1 MSVLAVISVIAILI
15 FVHELGHFLAARLQG
30 IHVNRFSI
38 GFGPILWKYQGSRTE
53 YALRALPLG
62 GFVGFP
68 MEEDSDNSFS
78 PDDPNLLQNRPVM
91 DRAIVM
97 SAGVIANLLFAYL
110 VFVVQFTSV
119 GVPQDFVPE
128 PGVLIPQVMSST
140 SPAATAG
147 IKAGDIILSVDNQ
160 LLNQGEANVQT
171 LIDAIQSS
179 PNKPVDLQ
187 IQRGKQELNLTVT
200 PDVSPEGKPLIGVQL
215 YPNGRFSY
223 QRSSNPV
230 EVLKF
235 AAEEF
240 QNVFVRTAQGFF
252 ALVTNFS
259 EMSSQVSSPVGI
271 VDQGRTM
278 ADNNLISLFPFTA
291 LISVNLAII
300 NILPLPALDGGQLA
314 FLLVEALMGK
324 PLPRR
329 IQESVMQTGLLLFLG
344 LGGILIARDISRLE
358 IFQNV
363 FQ

>member
-1 MSVLAVISVIAILI
+1 MSALALISVIALLI
-15 FVHELGHFLAARLQG
+15 FVHELGHFLAARLQS

-68 MEEDSDNSFS
+68 LD
-78 PDDPNLLQNRPVM
+78 DDPNNGFASDDPDLLQNRPVM

-110 VFVVQFTSV
+110 VFVIQFTSF
-119 GVPQDFVPE
+119 GVPESFEIQ
-128 PGVLIPQVMSST
+128 PGVIIPQVMSTT
-140 SPAATAG
+140 SPAAKAG
-147 IKAGDIILSVDNQ
+147 VKAGDIIFAVNGQ
-160 LLNQGEANVQT
+160 TLNQGDENVQT
-171 LIDAIQSS
+171 LIDVIQKS
-179 PNKPVDLQ
+179 PNQPVDFL
-187 IQRGKQELNLTVT
+187 IKRGKRELNLTVT
-200 PDVSPEGKPLIGVQL
+200 PDISPEGKPVIGVQL
-215 YPNGRFSY
+215 YPNETVNY
-223 QRSSNPV
+223 KRSSNPA
-230 EVLKF
+230 EILKL
-235 AAEEF
+235 AADAF
-240 QNVFVRTAQGFF
+240 QNVFVRTAQGFLDL
-252 ALVTNFS
+252 ATNFS
-259 EMSSQVSSPVGI
+259 EVSSQVSSPVGI

-278 ADNNLISLFPFTA
+278 VDTDFTSLFRFTA

-314 FLLVEALMGK
+314 FLLVEALTGK

-344 LGGILIARDISRLE
+344 LGGMLIARDISRLE
-358 IFQNV
+358 IFQTV

>member
-1 MSVLAVISVIAILI
+1 MSVLAVISVIALLI

-38 GFGPILWKYQGSRTE
+38 GFGPILWKYQGTRTE

-68 MEEDSDNSFS
+68 MEEEADTSFA
-78 PDDPNLLQNRPVM
+78 PDDPDLLQNRPVL

-97 SAGVIANLLFAYL
+97 IAGVLANLLFAYL
-110 VFVVQFTSV
+110 VFVVQFTTV
-119 GVPQDFVPE
+119 GVPQTFVPE

-140 SPAATAG
+140 SPAAQAG
-147 IKAGDIILSVDNQ
+147 IRAGDIILSVDER
-160 LLNQGEANVQT
+160 LLDQGEENVDI
-171 LIDAIQSS
+171 LIDVIQGS
-179 PNKPVDLQ
+179 PEQPVDLL
-187 IQRGKQELNLTVT
+187 IQRGKQELSLTVT
-200 PDVSPEGKPLIGVQL
+200 PDVSPEGKPVIGVQL

-223 QRSSNPV
+223 QRSANPIQ
-230 EVLKF
+230 VLKF
-235 AAEEF
+235 AADEF

-252 ALVTNFS
+252 DLATNFS

-278 ADNNLISLFPFTA
+278 ADSNIVSLFPFTA

-314 FLLVEALMGK
+314 FLLVEALIGK

-329 IQESVMQTGLLLFLG
+329 LQESVMQTGLLLFLG
-344 LGGILIARDISRLE
+344 LGGMLIARDISRLE

>member
-1 MSVLAVISVIAILI
+1 MSVLAVISVIALLI
-15 FVHELGHFLAARLQG
+15 FVHELGHFMAARLQG

-38 GFGPILWKYQGSRTE
+38 GFGPILWKFQGSRTE

-68 MEEDSDNSFS
+68 MEEEADNSFA

-119 GVPQDFVPE
+119 GVPQDFVFE
-128 PGVLIPQVMSST
+128 PGVLIPQVMSTT
-140 SPAATAG
+140 SPAAQAG
-147 IKAGDIILSVDNQ
+147 IKAGDIILSVDSQ
-160 LLNQGEANVQT
+160 SLNKGKENVQT
-171 LIDAIQSS
+171 LIDIIQTSQDQ
-179 PNKPVDLQ
+179 PVDLLV
-187 IQRGKQELNLTVT
+187 QRGKQEINLTVT
-200 PDVSPEGKPLIGVQL
+200 PDLSPEGKPIIGVQL
-215 YPNGRFSY
+215 LPNSRAIY
-223 QRSSNPV
+223 ERSSNPV
-230 EVLKF
+230 DVLKY
-235 AAEEF
+235 AANAF

-252 ALVTNFS
+252 DLATNFS

-278 ADNNLISLFPFTA
+278 ADTDIIDLFPFTA

-329 IQESVMQTGLLLFLG
+329 LQESVMQTGLLLFLG
-344 LGGILIARDISRLE
+344 LGGMLIARDITRLE

>member
-1 MSVLAVISVIAILI
+1 MSVLAVISVIALLI

-53 YALRALPLG
+53 YAIRALPLG

-68 MEEDSDNSFS
+68 MDEESDNSFA

-119 GVPQDFVPE
+119 GVPQDFIAE
-128 PGVLIPQVMSST
+128 PGVLIPQVMSNT
-140 SPAATAG
+140 SPAAQAG
-147 IKAGDIILSVDNQ
+147 IKAGDIILSVNSQSLDK
-160 LLNQGEANVQT
+160 GDENVQT
-171 LIDAIQSS
+171 LIDAIQS
-179 PNKPVDLQ
+179 NANQPVDLQ
-187 IQRGKQELNLTVT
+187 IQRGKQELTLQVL
-200 PDVSPEGKPLIGVQL
+200 PDISADGKPIIGVQL

-230 EVLKF
+230 KVLKF
-235 AAEEF
+235 AADEF
-240 QNVFVRTAQGFF
+240 QNVFVRTAQGFL
-252 ALVTNFS
+252 ALATNFS

-278 ADNNLISLFPFTA
+278 ADTNIISLFPFTA

-314 FLLVEALMGK
+314 FLLVEALMGR

-344 LGGILIARDISRLE
+344 LGGMLIARDISRLE

>member
-1 MSVLAVISVIAILI
+1 MSVLAVISVIALLI

-38 GFGPILWKYQGSRTE
+38 GFGPILWKFQGSRTE

-68 MEEDSDNSFS
+68 MDEDSDTSFA

-110 VFVVQFTSV
+110 VFVIQFTSV
-119 GVPQDFVPE
+119 GVPQDFIPE
-128 PGVLIPQVMSST
+128 PGVLIPQVMSNT
-140 SPAATAG
+140 SPAAQAG
-147 IKAGDIILSVDNQ
+147 IKAGDIILSVENQ
-160 LLNQGEANVQT
+160 PLNQGEENVQV
-171 LIDAIQSS
+171 LIDAIQTS
-179 PNKPVDLQ
+179 PNKPVDLL

-200 PDVSPEGKPLIGVQL
+200 PDMSPEGTPIIGVQL

-223 QRSSNPV
+223 ERSANPI
-230 EVLKF
+230 EVLTF
-235 AAEEF
+235 AADEF
-240 QNVFVRTAQGFF
+240 QNVFVRTAEGFF
-252 ALVTNFS
+252 ELATNFS
-259 EMSSQVSSPVGI
+259 ETSDQVSSPVRI
-271 VDQGRTM
+271 VEQGSTM
-278 ADNNLISLFPFTA
+278 ADANIISLFPFTA

-314 FLLVEALMGK
+314 FLLVEALLGK

-329 IQESVMQTGLLLFLG
+329 IQESVMQTGLLLFLC
-344 LGGILIARDISRLE
+344 LGSMLIVRDISRLE

>member
-1 MSVLAVISVIAILI
+1 MSVLAVISVIALLI

-38 GFGPILWKYQGSRTE
+38 GFGPILWKYQGTRTE

-68 MEEDSDNSFS
+68 MEEESDTSFA
-78 PDDPNLLQNRPVM
+78 PDDPDLLQNRPVL

-97 SAGVIANLLFAYL
+97 SAGVLANLLFAYL
-110 VFVVQFTSV
+110 VFVVQFTTV
-119 GVPQDFVPE
+119 GVPQTFVPE

-140 SPAATAG
+140 SPAAQAG
-147 IKAGDIILSVDNQ
+147 IRAGDIILSVDER
-160 LLNQGEANVQT
+160 LLDQGEENVDI
-171 LIDAIQSS
+171 LIDVIQGS
-179 PNKPVDLQ
+179 PEQPVDLL
-187 IQRGKQELNLTVT
+187 IQRGKQELSLTVT
-200 PDVSPEGKPLIGVQL
+200 PDVSPEGKPVIGVQL

-223 QRSSNPV
+223 QRSANPIQ
-230 EVLKF
+230 VLKF
-235 AAEEF
+235 AADEF

-252 ALVTNFS
+252 DLATNFS

-278 ADNNLISLFPFTA
+278 ADSNIVSLFPFTA

-314 FLLVEALMGK
+314 FLLVEALIGK

-329 IQESVMQTGLLLFLG
+329 LQESVMQTGLLLFLG
-344 LGGILIARDISRLE
+344 LGGMLIARDISRLE

>member
-1 MSVLAVISVIAILI
+1 MSVLAVISVIALLI

-38 GFGPILWKYQGSRTE
+38 GFGPILWKYQGARTE

-68 MEEDSDNSFS
+68 MEEDSDTSFA
-78 PDDPNLLQNRPVM
+78 PDDPDLLQNRPVL

-97 SAGVIANLLFAYL
+97 IAGVLANLLFAYL
-110 VFVVQFTSV
+110 VFVIQFTTV
-119 GVPQDFVPE
+119 GVPQTFVPE

-140 SPAATAG
+140 SPAAQAG
-147 IKAGDIILSVDNQ
+147 IRAGDIILSVDQ
-160 LLNQGEANVQT
+160 RLLDQGEENVDI
-171 LIDAIQSS
+171 LIDVIQGN
-179 PNKPVDLQ
+179 PEQPVDLL
-187 IQRGKQELNLTVT
+187 IQRGRQELSLTVT
-200 PDVSPEGKPLIGVQL
+200 PDVSPEGKPVIGVQL

-223 QRSSNPV
+223 QRSANPIQ
-230 EVLKF
+230 VLKF
-235 AAEEF
+235 AADEF

-252 ALVTNFS
+252 DLATNFS

-278 ADNNLISLFPFTA
+278 ADSNIVSLFPFTA

-314 FLLVEALMGK
+314 FLLVEALLGK

-329 IQESVMQTGLLLFLG
+329 LQESVMQTGLLLFLG
-344 LGGILIARDISRLE
+344 LGGMLIARDISRLE

>member
-1 MSVLAVISVIAILI
+1 MSVLAVISVIALLI

-38 GFGPILWKYQGSRTE
+38 GFGPVLWKYQGSRTE

-68 MEEDSDNSFS
+68 MEEDTDNSFA
-78 PDDPNLLQNRPVM
+78 PDDPDLLQNRPVM

-110 VFVVQFTSV
+110 VFVAQFTTV
-119 GVPQDFVPE
+119 GVPQEFVPE
-128 PGVLIPQVMSST
+128 PGVLIPQVMSNT
-140 SPAATAG
+140 APAAKAG
-147 IKAGDIILSVDNQ
+147 IRAGDIILSVDDR
-160 LLNQGEANVQT
+160 LLDQGQENLDILT
-171 LIDAIQSS
+171 KAIKGS
-179 PNKPVDLQ
+179 PNQPVELRLR
-187 IQRGKQELNLTVT
+187 RGKQELDLTVT
-200 PDVSPEGKPLIGVQL
+200 PQVSDEGRTEIGVQL
-215 YPNGRFSY
+215 YPNGKFSY
-223 QRSSNPV
+223 QRSTNPV
-230 EVLKF
+230 QVLKF
-235 AAEEF
+235 AADEF

-252 ALVTNFS
+252 ELATNFA
-259 EMSSQVSSPVGI
+259 EMSDQVSSPVGI

-278 ADNNLISLFPFTA
+278 ADSNIISLFPFTA

-314 FLLVEALMGK
+314 FLLVEALIGK

-329 IQESVMQTGLLLFLG
+329 LQEGVMQTGLLLFLG

>member
-68 MEEDSDNSFS
+68 MEEESDNSFA
-78 PDDPNLLQNRPVM
+78 PDDPNLLQNRPVL

-119 GVPQDFVPE
+119 GVPQNFVPE

-140 SPAATAG
+140 SPAAQAG
-147 IKAGDIILSVDNQ
+147 IKAGDIILSVDKQ
-160 LLNQGEANVQT
+160 FLDQGEENVQT
-171 LIDAIQSS
+171 LIDAIQTS
-179 PNKPVDLQ
+179 PNEPVDLL
-187 IQRGKQELNLTVT
+187 IQRGKQELTLTVT
-200 PDVSPEGKPLIGVQL
+200 PDISPEGKPVIGVQL
-215 YPNGRFSY
+215 YPNGKFSY
-223 QRSSNPV
+223 KRSGNPIK
-230 EVLKF
+230 VLKF
-235 AAEEF
+235 AADEF
-240 QNVFVRTAQGFF
+240 QNVFIRTAQGFY

-278 ADNNLISLFPFTA
+278 ADSNIISLFPFTA

-314 FLLVEALMGK
+314 FLLVEALLGK

-344 LGGILIARDISRLE
+344 LGGILIARDIARLE

>member
-1 MSVLAVISVIAILI
+1 MSALAVISVIALLI

-38 GFGPILWKYQGSRTE
+38 GFGPILWKYQGAQTE

-68 MEEDSDNSFS
+68 MDEDTDTSFA
-78 PDDPNLLQNRPVM
+78 PDDPDLLQNRPVM

-110 VFVVQFTSV
+110 VFVIQFTTV
-119 GVPQDFVPE
+119 GVPQNFVPE

-140 SPAATAG
+140 SPAAAAG
-147 IKAGDIILSVDNQ
+147 IRAGDIILSVDSRP
-160 LLNQGEANVQT
+160 LNQGEDNVDI

-179 PNKPVDLQ
+179 PEKPVDLM
-187 IQRGKQELNLTVT
+187 IQRGRQELNLTVT
-200 PDVSPEGKPLIGVQL
+200 PDISPEGKAVIGVQL
-215 YPNGRFSY
+215 YPNGKFSY
-223 QRSSNPV
+223 ERSANPIQV
-230 EVLKF
+230 MSF
-235 AAEEF
+235 AADEF

-252 ALVTNFS
+252 ALATNFS

-278 ADNNLISLFPFTA
+278 ADSNIISLFPFTA

-314 FLLVEALMGK
+314 FLLVEALIGK

-329 IQESVMQTGLLLFLG
+329 LQESVMQTGLLLFLG
-344 LGGILIARDISRLE
+344 LGGMLIARDISRLE

>member
-1 MSVLAVISVIAILI
+1 MSVLALISVIALLI
-15 FVHELGHFLAARLQG
+15 FVHELGHFLAARLQN

-68 MEEDSDNSFS
+68 LDDDPNNGFA
-78 PDDPNLLQNRPVM
+78 PDDPDLLQNRPVM

-97 SAGVIANLLFAYL
+97 SAGVLANLLFAYL

-119 GVPQDFVPE
+119 GVPESFEIQ
-128 PGVLIPQVMSST
+128 PGVIIPQVMSTS
-140 SPAATAG
+140 SPAAQAG
-147 IKAGDIILSVDNQ
+147 IKAGDIILVVDGQ
-160 LLNQGEANVQT
+160 ELNQGKENVQT
-171 LIDAIQSS
+171 LIDAIQGS
-179 PNKPVDLQ
+179 PNRPVDLLV
-187 IQRGKQELNLTVT
+187 QRGRKELDLTVT
-200 PDVSPEGKPLIGVQL
+200 PNVSPEGTPVIGVQL
-215 YPNGRFSY
+215 YPNEKVNY
-223 QRSSNPV
+223 TRSTNPI
-230 EVLKF
+230 EILKLS
-235 AAEEF
+235 ANAF
-240 QNVFVRTAQGFF
+240 QTMFVRTVGGF
-252 ALVTNFS
+252 AELVMNFS

-278 ADNNLISLFPFTA
+278 VDTDFTSLFRFTA

-344 LGGILIARDISRLE
+344 LGGMLIARDISRLE

>member
-38 GFGPILWKYQGSRTE
+38 GFGPILWKYQGTRTE

-68 MEEDSDNSFS
+68 MDEDSDNSFA

-119 GVPQDFVPE
+119 GVPQDFIPGQ
-128 PGVLIPQVMSST
+128 GVLIPQVMSST
-140 SPAATAG
+140 SPAAEAG
-147 IKAGDIILSVDNQ
+147 IRAGDIIMSVNDQ
-160 LLNQGEANVQT
+160 SLNQGDDNVQN
-171 LIDAIQSS
+171 LIDVIQSS
-179 PNKPVDLQ
+179 PNKPVDLL
-187 IQRGKQELNLTVT
+187 IQRGKQELTLTVT
-200 PDVSPEGKPLIGVQL
+200 PDVSPEGKPIIGVQL
-215 YPNGRFSY
+215 YPNGEFSY
-223 QRSSNPV
+223 ERSSNPIK
-230 EVLKF
+230 VLKF

-240 QNVFVRTAQGFF
+240 QNVFVRTAEGFF
-252 ALVTNFS
+252 ALATNFS

-278 ADNNLISLFPFTA
+278 ADTNIISLFPFTA

-314 FLLVEALMGK
+314 FLLVEALIGK

-344 LGGILIARDISRLE
+344 LGGMLIARDIARLE

>member
-1 MSVLAVISVIAILI
+1 MSVLAVISVIAVLI

-68 MEEDSDNSFS
+68 MEEESDNSFA
-78 PDDPNLLQNRPVM
+78 PDDPNLLQNRPVL

-119 GVPQDFVPE
+119 GVPQNFIPE
-128 PGVLIPQVMSST
+128 PGVLIPQVMSNT
-140 SPAATAG
+140 SPAAQAG
-147 IKAGDIILSVDNQ
+147 IKAGDIILSVGNQ
-160 LLNQGEANVQT
+160 SLNQGEENVQT
-171 LIDAIQSS
+171 LIDVIQTS
-179 PNKPVDLQ
+179 PNEPVDLL
-187 IQRGKQELNLTVT
+187 IQRGKQELTLTVT
-200 PDVSPEGKPLIGVQL
+200 PDISPEGKPVIGVQL

-223 QRSSNPV
+223 QRSGNPIK
-230 EVLKF
+230 VLKF
-235 AAEEF
+235 AADEF
-240 QNVFVRTAQGFF
+240 QNVFVRTAQGFY

-278 ADNNLISLFPFTA
+278 ADSNIISLFPFTA

-314 FLLVEALMGK
+314 FLLVEALLGK

-344 LGGILIARDISRLE
+344 LGGMLIARDIARLE

>member
-1 MSVLAVISVIAILI
+1 MSVLAVISVIALLI

-38 GFGPILWKYQGSRTE
+38 GFGPILWKIQGAQTE

-68 MEEDSDNSFS
+68 MDEDNETSFA
-78 PDDPNLLQNRPVM
+78 PDDPNLLQNRPIM

-119 GVPQDFVPE
+119 GIPQDFVFE
-128 PGVLIPQVMSST
+128 PGVLIPQVMSNT
-140 SPAATAG
+140 SPAAQAG
-147 IKAGDIILSVDNQ
+147 IKAGDIILAVDNQ
-160 LLNQGEANVQT
+160 SLNQGKENVQT
-171 LIDAIQSS
+171 LIDAIQTSKS
-179 PNKPVDLQ
+179 KPVDLF
-187 IQRGKQELNLTVT
+187 IQRGKQEISLTVK
-200 PDVSPEGKPLIGVQL
+200 PDLSPEGKPIIGVQL
-215 YPNGRFSY
+215 LPNSRAIY
-223 QRSSNPV
+223 KRSSNPV
-230 EVLKF
+230 EVLTY
-235 AAEEF
+235 AADAF

-252 ALVTNFS
+252 ALATNFS

-271 VDQGRTM
+271 VEQGSTM
-278 ADNNLISLFPFTA
+278 ADSDIIDLFPFTA

-314 FLLVEALMGK
+314 FLLVEALLGK

-344 LGGILIARDISRLE
+344 LGGMLIARDITRLE